1 MSNKPGPF
9 EYVKSINEKRPVDEL
24 TGYNPFLTN
33 RAFSMHQ
40 DTIMLAD
47 MMNTGHK
54 LPPELQYEFY
64 YHAVRKGKR
73 FGFPTKPQEDDNLT
87 LVMDHYNYSKEK
99 ALEAMRL
106 LSDNDI
112 MAIRASKNKGGT

>member
-1 MSNKPGPF
+1 MSKRSPF
-9 EYVKSINEKRPVDEL
+9 DYVKSINEKKPIDEL

-47 MMNTGHK
+47 MMNNAHK
-54 LPPELQYEFY
+54 LPPELQYDFY
-64 YHAVRKGKR
+64 YYAVRKGRR
-73 FGFPTKPQEDDNLT
+73 FGFPSKPQESDNLT

-112 MAIRASKNKGGT
+112 MAIRASKNKGGM